1 MLRFRVGAPFA
12 LLLWLASVS
21 PAAAETDGEGGS
33 RRDPAA
39 ALDPPACREVLAA
52 RPEDALEALRAAEAE
67 HMRRARHASY
77 RGKRLLRSMLGGGTT
92 LPTRRAADELAQLQE
107 TYHRAVHTARVLCG
121 CRERRGDPYRE
132 DCEAAYRQLQAPWG
146 MPRP

>member
-1 MLRFRVGAPFA
+1 MEGMRRFHASALPA
-12 LLLWLASVS
+12 LLLSLASGA
-21 PAAAETDGEGGS
+21 PAAAEPGGS
-33 RRDPAA
+33 ARGPAA
-39 ALDPPACREVLAA
+39 ALDPPACREVIAA
-52 RPEDALEALRAAEAE
+52 RPDDALEALRAAESE
-67 HMRRARHASY
+67 HMRRARHAWY
-77 RGKRLLRSMLGGGTT
+77 RGKRLLRTMLGGGTT